1 MPYSAFARTYD
12 ARMNDFVC
20 PTLSD
25 IRLAAARIA
34 PYAVVTPVLRN
45 DILDEAG
52 GASVYFK
59 CERLQRGGA
68 FKSRGACNA
77 VWALPSV
84 EAKRRVVT
92 HSSGNHRQGS
102 LRGQRRLALLQQ
114 HCRADALRLDVAP
127 DLRLVYVARA
137 IT

>member
-1 MPYSAFARTYD
+1 MD
-12 ARMNDFVC
+12 DFVC

-59 CERLQRGGA
+59 CEHLQRGGA
-68 FKSRGACNA
+68 FKFRGACNA
-77 VWALPSV
+77 VWATGIPVSV
-84 EAKRRVVT
+84 DHPAAN
-92 HSSGNHRQGS
+92 G
-102 LRGQRRLALLQQ
+102 
-114 HCRADALRLDVAP
+114 
-127 DLRLVYVARA
+127 
-137 IT
+137 